1 MGDDRNI
8 KQREPESLNHPEI
21 HRTALKTDYNFL
33 INPCISFL
41 LSLCLFLRERG
52 HTVKQE
58 DRAQPALKQGPGG
71 GRRNELLYI
80 SAATKERAERGEA
93 AQ

>member
-1 MGDDRNI
+1 MYLS
-8 KQREPESLNHPEI
+8 P
-21 HRTALKTDYNFL
+21 ALLHTHSGLVSYQWD
-33 INPCISFL
+33 
-41 LSLCLFLRERG
+41 LFLRERG
-52 HTVKQE
+52 HSVKQE
-58 DRAQPALKQGPGG
+58 GREQPALKRGPGG